1 LKAASTK
8 NKRAKDYLKE
18 DIAVI
23 DEEYD
28 PLQDDQL
35 NGEI

>member
-1 LKAASTK
+1 LKGVTVKSK
-8 NKRAKDYLKE
+8 SAKDYLKE

-35 NGEI
+35 NDEI